1 MNRRGCNMK
10 KGRMFYRVFIPILIL
25 AVGLVASFGSYI
37 YLSTT
42 NSVIE
47 RFSSSKQSYI
57 EQIKNNMEN
66 KIQRIEYAFN
76 TYSTTSSFQDVVRNP
91 ITEQDFVAYRDV
103 NTQLNYIASMGLEGT
118 EYSLISLVQ
127 DWKISNGSLS
137 YLSESD
143 RQKLNEAYIVNKDQ
157 GLFWIK
163 TDKGIRFV
171 NTLPVFSKNKQAIA
185 LSDISLQT
193 LNDTIKTEENA
204 TVFILNKQGDLMYES
219 DPEKELFTN
228 TQLQQISN
236 TAGADDGD
244 TGMLTQ
250 KNANHQS
257 VQFMYAKSKY
267 NNWIYLTILDQKE
280 ISNSLRITKFG
291 LFTMGLVLMIFIVVV
306 AYIISVFFTKPI
318 LQIKRSL
325 TKVQQSN
332 SKNEI
337 EWIIDSIDSI
347 ITEKESLESLIYAEM
362 PQLETQLILNL
373 FRNRIAPEELV
384 RKLLRFGYQKTENQ
398 LYVTM
403 LIQLDN
409 FGGRES
415 SDKDVLLLATNKIVE
430 DLVPKQQRMIPIIL
444 NDNTQAT
451 ILSFTG
457 MNEQEINKKILDYA
471 KALLRAVNDYLHLS
485 ISIGIST
492 PFENLLESK
501 KAAEMSKLALHQR
514 LNLGKESI
522 IFYEDISN
530 VVSGP
535 VLLHYPTDLESQLF
549 DAIRIGD
556 KEQVS
561 QHLYP
566 FLAEMMGKNKNSMNF
581 EVMLVR
587 LVNNLIQLEQ
597 QLGINVLL
605 TQDNHKLYHTL
616 LDIRNPEEVER
627 MLVDQVI
634 YPMVNSMW
642 EKTNNQFRGVS
653 EQIIAIV
660 STEYDQELTLEIIG
674 ERLHYSP
681 NYLSRIFKK
690 EYGTVFSEYL
700 KNYRLEIAKKWLTE
714 TDMTVKEIAERLQY
728 NNPQNFIRSFRK
740 EEHVTPGIYRKRQ
753 VGD

>member
-1 MNRRGCNMK
+1 MK
-10 KGRMFYRVFIPILIL
+10 KGKMFYRIFIPILVLTI
-25 AVGLVASFGSYI
+25 GLVASFGSYI
-37 YLSTT
+37 YFSTT

-66 KIQRIEYAFN
+66 KIQSIEYAFN
-76 TYSTTSSFQDVVRNP
+76 TYSTTSSFQDVVKNP

-118 EYSLISLVQ
+118 EYSLISLVKNWQ
-127 DWKISNGSLS
+127 ISNGSLS
-137 YLSESD
+137 YLTESE
-143 RQKLNEAYIVNKDQ
+143 REKLIEAYVVNKDK

-185 LSDISLQT
+185 LSDISVQT
-193 LNDTIKTEENA
+193 LNRTIKTEENA
-204 TVFILNKQGDLMYES
+204 TVYILNKQGDLMYES
-219 DPEKELFTN
+219 DPDKDLFNN

-236 TAGADDGD
+236 AIGSEDDR
-244 TGMLTQ
+244 GMLTQ
-250 KNANHQS
+250 EDIDHQS
-257 VQFMYAKSKY
+257 VQFIYAKSKY

-280 ISNSLRITKFG
+280 IANSLKVTKYG
-291 LFTMGLVLMIFIVVV
+291 LFTMGLVLMILIVAI
-306 AYIISVFFTKPI
+306 AYVISVYFTKPI

-325 TKVQQSN
+325 PKIPQSN

-337 EWIIDSIDSI
+337 EWIIDSIDTI
-347 ITEKESLESLIYAEM
+347 LTEKESLEVLIHTEM

-373 FRNRIAPEELV
+373 FRNRVSQEELV
-384 RKLLRFGYQKTENQ
+384 RKMLRFGYQRTENQ

-409 FGGRES
+409 FGDREP
-415 SDKDVLLLATNKIVE
+415 SDKDVLLLAINKIVE
-430 DLVPKQQRMIPIIL
+430 EVVPKQQRMLPIIL

-451 ILSFTG
+451 IMMFTEK
-457 MNEQEINKKILDYA
+457 NEQEINKIVLDYA
-471 KALLRAVNDYLHLS
+471 KALLRAVRDYLQLS

-492 PFENLLESK
+492 SYDNLLESK
-501 KAAEMSKLALHQR
+501 EAAEMCKQALHQR

-522 IFYEDISN
+522 IFYEDISM

-535 VLLHYPTDLESQLF
+535 VILHYPTELESQLF

-605 TQDNHKLYHTL
+605 TQDNQKLYHTL
-616 LDIRNPEEVER
+616 LAIRNPEEVER

-634 YPMVNSMW
+634 YPMVNRMW

-740 EEHVTPGIYRKRQ
+740 EEHVTPGIYRKMQ
-753 VGD
+753 VDD